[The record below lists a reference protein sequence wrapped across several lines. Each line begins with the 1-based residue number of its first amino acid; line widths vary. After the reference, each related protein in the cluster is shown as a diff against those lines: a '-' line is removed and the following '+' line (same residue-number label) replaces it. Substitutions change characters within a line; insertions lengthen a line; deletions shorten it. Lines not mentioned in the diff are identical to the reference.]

1 MVTIVQYSA
10 INRLLKFHV
19 EQRLEKQF
27 VLYEVVNFFKI
38 LKKYI
43 LIIKE
48 TIKREKFSANTNVLE

>member
-48 TIKREKFSANTNVLE
+48 TIKKEKFSANTNVLE

>member
-48 TIKREKFSANTNVLE
+48 TIKREKLSANTNVLE